1 MFIHFVILIDSIV
14 REDIKVK
21 IIVNGENLELD
32 DHITLQDFLQ
42 EKDIN
47 PVMVVVEYNGQ
58 ILKRQDYSNIVLKE
72 NDQLEVLRFVGGG

>member
-1 MFIHFVILIDSIV
+1 M
-14 REDIKVK
+14 K